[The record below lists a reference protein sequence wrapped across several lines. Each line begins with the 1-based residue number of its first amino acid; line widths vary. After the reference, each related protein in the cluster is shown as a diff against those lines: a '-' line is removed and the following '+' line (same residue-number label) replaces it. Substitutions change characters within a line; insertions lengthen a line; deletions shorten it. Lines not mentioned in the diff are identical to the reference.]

1 MNNKQIV
8 RLTENDLHK
17 IVKESVDRV
26 LKEGKKTNNKKDY
39 FRKMYDDNGE
49 EYLRPLSSH
58 AKKDASHEYANDW
71 TDFDVAVDK
80 HNDREIGSDVEDYGG
95 KVGPEGLRQG
105 ILAVAKLGIPMEIAY
120 KLNFHTLY
128 SILHQLKY
136 GK

>member
-1 MNNKQIV
+1 MNKKLI

-26 LKEGKKTNNKKDY
+26 LKEGKKTNNKKNY
-39 FRKMYDDNGE
+39 FRKMYNDNGE

-58 AKKDASHEYANDW
+58 AKKDDSHYIANDW
-71 TDFDVAVDK
+71 TDFDVAIDK
-80 HNDREIGSDVEDYGG
+80 HNDREIGRDVKDYGG
-95 KVGPEGLRQG
+95 KVGPEGLRKG

-128 SILHQLKY
+128 SILQQLKY